1 MEVKHTFQIESTVID
16 ATISEIEKV
25 VPIWARNKGKS
36 LTVLIY
42 TGNKWQLYKVFTA
55 YYPGTVWL
63 VVGCMKE
70 MTGNMG

>member
-1 MEVKHTFQIESTVID
+1 MEVKYTFQIESTVID

-55 YYPGTVWL
+55 
-63 VVGCMKE
+63 
-70 MTGNMG
+70 

>member
-42 TGNKWQLYKVFTA
+42 TGNKWQLYKVFIA
-55 YYPGTVWL
+55 
-63 VVGCMKE
+63 
-70 MTGNMG
+70 

>member
-1 MEVKHTFQIESTVID
+1 MMNQINFKGMEAKHTFQIGSTVID
-16 ATISEIEKV
+16 ATVSEVEKI

-55 YYPGTVWL
+55 
-63 VVGCMKE
+63 
-70 MTGNMG
+70 